1 MNNLLSEKDTEAVFN
16 ILVEQLGV
24 PRAQLTPEGRLQEDL
39 GADSLTLV
47 EITMALEERLDI
59 SIPDEEWER
68 VTTVGELFEA
78 LANLLGDRER
88 GPTRNR

>member
-1 MNNLLSEKDTEAVFN
+1 MNNLLLEKDTEAVFN

-24 PRAQLTPEGRLQEDL
+24 PRAQLTPEARLQEDL

-68 VTTVGELFEA
+68 VTTVSELFEA
-78 LANLLGDRER
+78 LANLLAHRER
-88 GPTRNR
+88 GPARNH